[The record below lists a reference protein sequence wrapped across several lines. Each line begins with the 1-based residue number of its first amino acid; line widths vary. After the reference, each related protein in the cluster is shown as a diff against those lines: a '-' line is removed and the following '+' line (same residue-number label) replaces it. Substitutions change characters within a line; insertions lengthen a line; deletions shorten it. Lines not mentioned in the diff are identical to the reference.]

1 MGVTG
6 EEFVLLP
13 YQEELANSLER
24 GEGIGPLLR
33 ELNPRGR
40 PMPTPQ
46 RLKIVSNVYLRI
58 RSKALAAVVRGGVT
72 LAVTTDE
79 IKSNRVPVLA
89 LVGEED
95 PIHEKV
101 RIMTTL
107 MPKVKLVVIPGAQSY
122 DGVRASGVSGRT
134 RAIPCRTFHARRGQ
148 TTSPNA
154 RMIRE

>member
-1 MGVTG
+1 M
-6 EEFVLLP
+6 
-13 YQEELANSLER
+13 
-24 GEGIGPLLR
+24 
-33 ELNPRGR
+33 
-40 PMPTPQ
+40 
-46 RLKIVSNVYLRI
+46 YLRI

-107 MPKVKLVVIPGAQSY
+107 MPKVKLVVIPGANHMTAY
-122 DGVRASGVSGRT
+122 GRPEFRDELARFLAEHST
-134 RAIPCRTFHARRGQ
+134 RAGDKQRPPMH
-148 TTSPNA
+148 
-154 RMIRE
+154 E